1 MGMTTEDIIQ
11 GLRETYMICRSV
23 YAYDR
28 KKYIDGA
35 IDRLNKY
42 QMMKADY
49 ENRLKADM
57 AAMLED
63 LDLQIDEF
71 DPGCGWAGYIKKID
85 VHGLIQQKINEL
97 KGDQEGK
104 NE

>member
-1 MGMTTEDIIQ
+1 MGRSIEDIIQ
-11 GLRETYMICRSV
+11 GLRETYVICRSV

-49 ENRLKADM
+49 ENRLRADM
-57 AAMLED
+57 VAMLED

-71 DPGCGWAGYIKKID
+71 DPGCGWDGYIKKID
-85 VHGLIQQKINEL
+85 LHELIQQKINEL
-97 KGDQEGK
+97 KVVEDGK
-104 NE
+104 NN